1 MKDCVYCGNTFITD
15 AALIFHQKTT
25 KACLRIQEQKGI
37 KTEKISFPCTFCQKH
52 LTTKP
57 RLASHI
63 LICKKKIA
71 KEAYDKANKTN
82 NVNTDTDIEERIEK
96 IAFELRNHKEE
107 IEHELKIKDKKFTE
121 ELKKKDQKINELEKK
136 IIQLTH
142 TKSTTSN
149 SNSNNKIKHVNS
161 HNITN
166 NITIQEVMTPERVE
180 DFFKK
185 HYNLETLLGG
195 QKALAQ
201 FICEKFILSQETS
214 VYHCTDRSRQKF
226 MMNQNGEQVEDP
238 NCENI
243 VRLTAPGMPY
253 VKDVYEDA
261 LFSEPTEKEDS
272 IQEKY
277 RSVISLDKERS
288 QFKNEMSKI
297 VPSDESS
304 VSKQDWKSIF
314 QTLRDNVLPYETK
327 QSIEDCEPVKRP
339 DVCGINRSKLMVYRD
354 RYRKDGVINGP
365 PSIIDN
371 DMYKEEYL
379 EFLKS

>member
-1 MKDCVYCGNTFITD
+1 MKECIYCGNTFITD

-37 KTEKISFPCTFCQKH
+37 TPEKISFPCSFCKKH

-71 KEAYDKANKTN
+71 KDAYDNAHKA
-82 NVNTDTDIEERIEK
+82 DTDIEDRIDK

-107 IEHELKIKDKKFTE
+107 IEYELKIKDKKFTE
-121 ELKKKDQKINELEKK
+121 ELKRKDEKINELEKK

-142 TKSTTSN
+142 IKSTSN
-149 SNSNNKIKHVNS
+149 SNSHNKIKHVNS

-201 FICEKFILSQETS
+201 FICEKFILSQETP
-214 VYHCTDRSRQKF
+214 VYQCTDRSRQKF

-243 VRLTAPGMPY
+243 VRLTAPGMPH

-277 RSVISLDKERS
+277 RSVISLDKERT

-297 VPSDESS
+297 VPSDDSS
-304 VSKQDWKSIF
+304 SSKQDNWKIIF

-327 QSIEDCEPVKRP
+327 QSLVESDPIKKP
-339 DVCGINRSKLMVYRD
+339 DVCGINRSKLIAYRD
-354 RYRKDGVINGP
+354 RYRKDGVIKGP
-365 PSIIDN
+365 PSIMDN